1 MMHYTHNLSQARIH
15 QIVGW
20 FVLVPVLVLV
30 SVLVV
35 VRQNENLFEKKY
47 HVTTVFSEGFGLK
60 VGYPVILLGLEVGR
74 VGKIE
79 FTEQNNTRFTLTIL
93 QKYQEKI
100 RANSVAKIGKSGG
113 LLGDPQIEIT
123 PGNKNLPVIADGGH
137 IESDEPFDL
146 MATVRTMLDS
156 TGKTLVKVDGVVEEV
171 QATVKTGHAALV
183 HVEEASAGLPEVMG
197 NIKETTA
204 TIKETST
211 TIKNASQN
219 IAKEVPALAA
229 SARKSLNRVGDVME
243 DVKAS
248 TEKLPPIL
256 ENLKATTEDVRGL
269 THNDVPPLVH
279 SVQGTM
285 DDVNEILVGAKKTFP
300 ISIFAAK
307 GRAER
312 VEDNAAGATSGLRSL
327 RADEPTKE

>member
-20 FVLVPVLVLV
+20 YLLVPGLFLLV
-30 SVLVV
+30 VLVV
-35 VRQNENLFEKKY
+35 VGQNEDLFEKKY

-60 VGYPVILLGLEVGR
+60 VGFPVMLLGLEVGR
-74 VGKIE
+74 VGKVE

-123 PGNKNLPVIADGGH
+123 PGNKNQPVIADGGH
-137 IESDEPFDL
+137 IESDEPVDL

-156 TGKTLVKVDGVVEEV
+156 TGKTLVKVDGIVEEV

-197 NIKETTA
+197 NVKETTA
-204 TIKETST
+204 TIKETTT

-243 DVKAS
+243 DVKSS
-248 TEKLPPIL
+248 TEKLPAIV
-256 ENLKATTEDVRGL
+256 ENVKAATEDVRGL
-269 THNDVPPLVH
+269 THDDVPLLIH

-285 DDVNEILVGAKKTFP
+285 GDVNEILVGAKKTFP
-300 ISIFAAK
+300 ISIFAAR
-307 GRAER
+307 GRAAR
-312 VEDNAAGATSGLRSL
+312 VEDNAADSTSGLRSL
-327 RADEPTKE
+327 RADEPTRE